1 MRWEDRH
8 LGRRGL
14 RKRTDFSACCWKC
27 TKMMV
32 DTAKSD
38 VPARAIFEPREA
50 IVAERVGLME
60 GEKKSRF

>member
-1 MRWEDRH
+1 MWGGVSYEE
-8 LGRRGL
+8 
-14 RKRTDFSACCWKC
+14 RTDFSACCWKC

-50 IVAERVGLME
+50 IVAEEVDLVE
-60 GEKKSRF
+60 GEREVDCEGL